1 MKAMFSAQQQQSKN
15 VSYAGKTVVGLVAAV
30 MISAASVAGMTQ
42 QTGASPMHWS
52 GALNQSAATVAKRD
66 AANTVAAA
74 KPAKAV
80 QLAAAN

>member
-30 MISAASVAGMTQ
+30 MLCAASVAGMTQ

-52 GALNQSAATVAKRD
+52 GSVNQSVAAVARRD
-66 AANTVAAA
+66 AAKTVVAAKA
-74 KPAKAV
+74 AKAV
-80 QLAAAN
+80 QVASN

>member
-1 MKAMFSAQQQQSKN
+1 MKSMFSTQQQQSKN

-52 GALNQSAATVAKRD
+52 GSFNQSSVTVAKRE

-74 KPAKAV
+74 KPAKPV
-80 QLAAAN
+80 QLAAN